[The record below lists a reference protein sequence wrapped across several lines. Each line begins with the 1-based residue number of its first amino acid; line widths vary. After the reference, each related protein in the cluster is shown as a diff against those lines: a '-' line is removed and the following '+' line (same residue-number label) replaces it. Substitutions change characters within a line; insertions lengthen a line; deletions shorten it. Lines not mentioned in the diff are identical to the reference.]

1 MPHKLFGLFWLSFTL
16 PIHCRYSLLSS
27 EAIFKFFHFF
37 SVVELITLF
46 QVMGR
51 SSPNDK
57 LLLVQALK
65 KKGHVVAVTG
75 DGTNDAPALHE
86 VTCLAQNIDE
96 SLHIVTSFD
105 VDEFIVPKLLLDLV
119 PRPI

>member
-1 MPHKLFGLFWLSFTL
+1 
-16 PIHCRYSLLSS
+16 
-27 EAIFKFFHFF
+27 
-37 SVVELITLF
+37 
-46 QVMGR
+46 MGR

-86 VTCLAQNIDE
+86 VTCLAQNIDD
-96 SLHIVTSFD
+96 SHIVTSFD
-105 VDEFIVPKLLLDLV
+105 IDEFIVTKLLLDLV